1 MCALT
6 HVYVQNIIYIKR
18 YKNINNSL
26 GKCYLDWHDK
36 NLIGLTRQEQQDC

>member
-18 YKNINNSL
+18 YKQFPR
-26 GKCYLDWHDK
+26 KV
-36 NLIGLTRQEQQDC
+36 LIGLTRQEQQDC